1 MTRKKTRKNIIN
13 KLIIIL
19 LLLGLFGKAQPA
31 LLQAR
36 VQDAPKV
43 EAREFNESRIQE
55 LKESGDF
62 DYVEKRDEPPSM
74 LQRVL
79 RFIGNLIGQIF
90 RAATSTPVGR
100 LFLYVAM
107 FILVLVA
114 IIKIFSININDVFYG
129 SADKGKTD
137 FEFLEENI
145 HDLDLNRL
153 LVDALEK
160 EDFRLAIRL
169 EYLKALRKLSE
180 AQIIQWEQGKT
191 NYEYL
196 YQLSDASLS
205 VPFKELCYYF
215 DYAWYGDFNIER
227 HVYDK
232 ASVKAELLIELSA
245 RKEVQVA

>member
-1 MTRKKTRKNIIN
+1 M
-13 KLIIIL
+13 
-19 LLLGLFGKAQPA
+19 AQPA
-31 LLQAR
+31 LAIAR
-36 VQDAPKV
+36 VQEVPEQV
-43 EAREFNESRIQE
+43 IREFNEARIQE

-79 RFIGNLIGQIF
+79 RFINNLINTIF
-90 RAATSTPVGR
+90 RAATRTPVGR
-100 LFLYVAM
+100 LFLYVAL

-114 IIKIFSININDVFYG
+114 IIKIFSINIRDVFYG

-145 HDLDLNRL
+145 HDLNLDKL
-153 LVDALEK
+153 LGDALEK
-160 EDFRLAIRL
+160 QDFRLAIRL

-180 AQIIQWEQGKT
+180 TQIIEWEQGKT

-196 YQLSDASLS
+196 YQLTDENLKT
-205 VPFKELCYYF
+205 PFKELCYYF
-215 DYAWYGDFNIER
+215 DYAWYGDFDIER
-227 HVYDK
+227 PIYEK
-232 ASVKAELLIELSA
+232 AKTKAELLIELST